1 MGMDGKVVLVT
12 GASRGIGRAIAIEC
26 SRQGATVAIN
36 YSLSGAQAEQ
46 VVQEIELVGGRAG
59 TFKADVGEVGQI
71 EELFDLVIER
81 FGGVDILVNN
91 AGMMINR
98 PVAEVSEAEFDQ
110 VFRVNV
116 KGLFFCCQQ
125 AARKMR
131 HGGKII
137 NIGTSVTRV
146 MLPNYG
152 TYAASK
158 GSVEQLTRVLAKELG
173 SKGITVNTISPGPT
187 STELFHQGKSPEQ
200 INTLASMS
208 AFGRIG
214 EPEDIGRAVALLC
227 SESGNW
233 ISGQTIFV
241 NGAFIG

>member
-1 MGMDGKVVLVT
+1 MDGKVVLVT

-26 SRQGATVAIN
+26 SLQGATVAIN
-36 YSLSGAQAEQ
+36 YRKSGEQAAQ
-46 VVQEIELVGGRAG
+46 VVREIESIGGRAG
-59 TFKADVGEVGQI
+59 SFQADISNVAQI
-71 EELFDLVIER
+71 ENLFDQAIGQ
-81 FGGVDILVNN
+81 FGGLDILVNN
-91 AGMMINR
+91 AGLMINR
-98 PVAEVSEAEFDQ
+98 PIAEVSEEEFDK
-110 VFRVNV
+110 VFGVNV

-173 SKGITVNTISPGPT
+173 ANGITVNTISPGPT
-187 STELFHQGKSPEQ
+187 STELFHRGKSREQ
-200 INTLASMS
+200 IEALASMS
-208 AFGRIG
+208 PFGRIG

>member
-1 MGMDGKVVLVT
+1 MDGKVVLVT
-12 GASRGIGRAIAIEC
+12 GGSRGIGRAIAGEC
-26 SRQGATVAIN
+26 SRQGATVALN
-36 YSLSGAQAEQ
+36 YNRTAAEAEE
-46 VVQEIELVGGRAG
+46 VVRKIEALGGRAG
-59 TFKADVGEVGQI
+59 TFQADVSDLSQVET
-71 EELFDLVIER
+71 LFDRVIEA
-81 FGGVDILVNN
+81 FGGLDILVNN
-91 AGMMINR
+91 AGIMINR
-98 PVAEVSEAEFDQ
+98 PVAEVSEEEFDR
-110 VFRVNV
+110 VFGVNV

-146 MLPNYG
+146 MLPSYG
-152 TYAASK
+152 TYAMSK

-173 SKGITVNTISPGPT
+173 PQGITVNTISPGPT
-187 STELFHQGKSPEQ
+187 STELFHQGKSEAQ
-200 INTLASMS
+200 IDSLAAMS

-241 NGAFIG
+241 NGGFIG